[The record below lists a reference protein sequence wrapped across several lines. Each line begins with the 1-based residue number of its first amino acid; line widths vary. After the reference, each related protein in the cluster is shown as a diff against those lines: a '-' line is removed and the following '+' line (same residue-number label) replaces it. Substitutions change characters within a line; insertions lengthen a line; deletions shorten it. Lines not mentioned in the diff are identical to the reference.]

1 VQWPA
6 LTGPEFDTLGAAAFS
21 APAHAAVFG
30 LIAACGGVGTAGR
43 ARDWAAALL
52 EAAPDDRARAFVT
65 ELAAEPLQVAGEL
78 DEKYADKILARVGE
92 LAVGREVAAIKAK
105 LQRMNPEEDQAAY
118 GRMFGD
124 LIALEQRRQWLL
136 GRAAGALSPGGT
148 TPRTPRL
155 RYRATLAAV
164 LLRSAMAAGAGVRYP
179 TGKTLPDVLAQ
190 IARRLNLRSE

>member
-1 VQWPA
+1 
-6 LTGPEFDTLGAAAFS
+6 
-21 APAHAAVFG
+21 
-30 LIAACGGVGTAGR
+30 
-43 ARDWAAALL
+43 
-52 EAAPDDRARAFVT
+52 VT
-65 ELAAEPLQVAGEL
+65 ELATEPLQVAGEL

-136 GRAAGALSPGGT
+136 GRAAGALSPGGRPPVPPGCAT
-148 TPRTPRL
+148 ARHWPRCSSDPRRL
-155 RYRATLAAV
+155 LGRAAAPDKE
-164 LLRSAMAAGAGVRYP
+164 GRYP
-179 TGKTLPDVLAQ
+179 TGETLPDVLAQ